1 MTVATGGST
10 APAPA
15 RRQGCLAYLLLLG
28 AAGWVLVVALG
39 TQLVPWFYDNLAMDS
54 GSGLPGSTWFLV
66 TCGYAGLILLA
77 VGPAAALVHRRPIKD
92 IFLAWVVAAG
102 FAVVLGAARLF
113 GAVQTQPAMLADA
126 LLSLACAAVLAAA
139 RRSDRSHRTATGFQA
154 LPLALALGALVA
166 WPALLWGALGSPWDA
181 ALGLADGL
189 GFGLLAGQLVA
200 GWLLRPLFAAA
211 SQQGRLS
218 RNERTLAIFGT
229 GTTLF
234 VLAGAFGFRGSQL
247 LLLIVLPP
255 LGLSIV
261 AIGELMLRGLAATA
275 PPDPQRSASR
285 GRAAMWPAAG
295 LVAIVTAALSMFWSP
310 TQLSLFLGPGDI
322 LTWALRAAELMVALA
337 VVAGLLAWALR
348 AATQDRVAG
357 RLAPYVAGCGLA
369 ALILWAAVGLL
380 YVEAGHPGFYGNR
393 FFVILRDQADL
404 QAASGIEDRDSRRE
418 YVYTT
423 LVDHALQTQARLRSI
438 LDQRGVHYRPFYL
451 VNGMEVNGDPL
462 LRSYLAAQPE
472 VDRIDDSQYLRPLP
486 ALPPANTGDAAAPA
500 GPAWNIVAIGADKV
514 WSQLGVTGRGITIG
528 QSDSG
533 VQGNHPALRAE
544 YRGLGGH
551 DDYNWLDPWFGTRSP
566 TDINGH
572 GTHTLGTALGSG
584 GIGVAPGAQWVGCVN
599 LGRNLGNPAWYLTC
613 MQFMLAPYPQ
623 GGDPF
628 RDGDPRR
635 AADVL
640 NNSWGCPPI
649 EGCDERTLAPA
660 AAALHAAGIFVV
672 ASAGNAGSACATVTD
687 PLAVYSNVVTVGAI
701 DRAGLLADFSSRGPV
716 VRSSGQRTKPDIV
729 APGVAVLS
737 AFPGG
742 SYAVES
748 GTSMAGPHV
757 AGVVALMWSAQPK
770 LAGDVDRTTQILI
783 QTARPYT
790 GTFDACAV
798 HGGRPNDDVGYGI
811 VDAYAAVK
819 AALADTPTK

>member
-1 MTVATGGST
+1 VTVATEGST
-10 APAPA
+10 APGRA
-15 RRQGCLAYLLLLG
+15 RRQGCLTYLLLLG

-54 GSGLPGSTWFLV
+54 GSGLAGSTWFLV
-66 TCGYAGLILLA
+66 TCGYAALILLV
-77 VGPAAALVHRRPIKD
+77 VGPSAALVRRHPLKD
-92 IFLAWVVAAG
+92 VFLTWAAACG
-102 FAVVLGAARLF
+102 CALVLGTARLF
-113 GAVQTQPAMLADA
+113 SAMQTQPAMLANA
-126 LLSLACAAVLAAA
+126 LLSLACAAVLAATCPSRRVKWA
-139 RRSDRSHRTATGFQA
+139 RVGLLAS
-154 LPLALALGALVA
+154 PLALALGALVA
-166 WPALLWGALGSPWDA
+166 WPALLWGALGSRWDA
-181 ALGLADGL
+181 ALGLAAGL
-189 GFGLLAGQLVA
+189 GFGLLAGQLLA
-200 GWLLRPLFAAA
+200 GWLLGPLFAAA
-211 SQQGRLS
+211 SQGDRLS

-255 LGLSIV
+255 LSLSIV
-261 AIGELMLRGLAATA
+261 AIGELMLRNRAPTAPADPGRSAAVGRATA
-275 PPDPQRSASR
+275 
-285 GRAAMWPAAG
+285 WPTAVLA
-295 LVAIVTAALSMFWSP
+295 AIVTAVVSMFWSP

-322 LTWALRAAELMVALA
+322 LTWALRAAELMVVLA
-337 VVAGLLAWALR
+337 VLAGLLAWALR
-348 AATQDRVAG
+348 GMSPDRQGG
-357 RLAPYVAGCGLA
+357 RLVPFMAQSALA

-380 YVEAGHPGFYGNR
+380 YVEAGHPGFFGDR
-393 FFVILRDQADL
+393 FFVILRDQANL
-404 QAASGIEDRDSRRE
+404 GAASRITDRESRRD

-423 LVDHALQTQARLRSI
+423 LVEHAMQTQARLRSQ

-451 VNGMEVNGDPL
+451 VNGLEVDGDPL
-462 LRSYLAAQPE
+462 LRAYLAVQPE

-514 WSQLGVTGRGITIG
+514 WSELGVTGRGITIG

-533 VQGNHPALRAE
+533 VQGDHPALRAA
-544 YRGLGGH
+544 YRGRGGH
-551 DDYNWLDPWFGTRSP
+551 DNYNWLDPWFGTKSP

-628 RDGDPRR
+628 RDGNPRL

-660 AAALHAAGIFVV
+660 AAALRAAGIFVV
-672 ASAGNAGSACATVTD
+672 ASAGNAGSACDTVTD
-687 PLAVYSNVVTVGAI
+687 PLAVYSDVVTVGAI
-701 DRAGLLADFSSRGPV
+701 DRAGDLADFSSRGPV
-716 VRSSGQRTKPDIV
+716 VRDGSQRTKPDIV

-737 AFPGG
+737 AFPGD

-770 LAGDVDRTTQILI
+770 LVGDIDRTTQILI

-790 GTFDACAV
+790 GTLDACAV
-798 HGGRPNDDVGYGI
+798 HGGRPNNDVGYGI

-819 AALADTPTK
+819 AALADAPAK